1 MTTNDL
7 DAITARTDAASPGEW
22 SCFDENNGEG
32 PERHWTVSNDVWAG
46 SNDTP
51 EGAAAMHSD
60 EWLSR
65 ADAEFIAHA
74 RADVPALVDE
84 VRELRELV
92 AAIRSTGGLPIDE
105 WWQAIRQLIR
115 DRDAQEAVDLVAA
128 TTGPGSE
135 PCS

>member
-1 MTTNDL
+1 MTTNNL
-7 DAITARTDAASPGEW
+7 NLIAARADAASPG
-22 SCFDENNGEG
+22 
-32 PERHWTVSNDVWAG
+32 PWTVAGGEQDLETGTWAPTEVMGPRWPNDED
-46 SNDTP
+46 S
-51 EGAAAMHSD
+51 
-60 EWLSR
+60 
-65 ADAEFIAHA
+65 EFIAHA
-74 RADVPALVDE
+74 RQDVPALVDE